1 MQLQMS
7 TPFQTQTQNPS
18 KVIEI
23 DDDGDF
29 RASRAIS
36 VVSIATSVGA
46 KSIHSIHTQKLLETL
61 SQTFAGS
68 NTRDL
73 IAHAANLTKK
83 AFPFNFPATQL
94 FSQTLPL
101 MSSTVSIA
109 KPKSTT
115 IEPTKPI
122 PATIV
127 DK

>member
-1 MQLQMS
+1 MS
-7 TPFQTQTQNPS
+7 TPFQTQTQTPS

-23 DDDGDF
+23 DDDADL

-36 VVSIATSVGA
+36 VVSIATSVGH
-46 KSIHSIHTQKLLETL
+46 KSINSINTQKLFETL

-94 FSQTLPL
+94 FTQTLPL
-101 MSSTVSIA
+101 MASTVSVA
-109 KPKSTT
+109 KPKSIA
-115 IEPTKPI
+115 IEPTQPI
-122 PATIV
+122 PAPVV